1 MSSVIDFLINV
12 VMWDEALII
21 LSINIYI
28 KFLFSNISLQNSATV
43 NKLHS
48 EGYCCL
54 LSCDT
59 IYPGKLTEFWCN
71 SVMLSAQFDF
81 SGYCNFKWDFSMFA
95 WAGSFQFYYIR
106 RSRRLGE
113 EADLVLERII
123 IIHCILMTCFIPSP
137 TGQWLDPR
145 NENEWMNEKKKVY
158 KKMNCFVSDW
168 LAWPMACRIDCFP
181 CCNNTDDIAYKK
193 PQQFPSSTVLYLV

>member
-1 MSSVIDFLINV
+1 MKI
-12 VMWDEALII
+12 
-21 LSINIYI
+21 
-28 KFLFSNISLQNSATV
+28 LFSNNSLQNSPTV

-48 EGYCCL
+48 EVYCCL

-81 SGYCNFKWDFSMFA
+81 SGYCNFKWDISMFA
-95 WAGSFQFYYIR
+95 WAGSFQFYYSR

-113 EADLVLERII
+113 QADLVLERII
-123 IIHCILMTCFIPSP
+123 IIHCIL
-137 TGQWLDPR
+137 
-145 NENEWMNEKKKVY
+145 VY
-158 KKMNCFVSDW
+158 KEMNCFVSDW